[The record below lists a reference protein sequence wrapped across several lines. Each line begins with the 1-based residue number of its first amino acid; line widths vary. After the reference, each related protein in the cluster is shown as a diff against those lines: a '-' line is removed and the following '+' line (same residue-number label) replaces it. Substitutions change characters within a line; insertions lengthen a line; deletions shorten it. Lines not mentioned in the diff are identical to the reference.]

1 MSRTDLS
8 IDLKSLEILDAAL
21 RRNAPLAQFLPTQEV
36 LFQIQSGRTELR
48 RLADALRDPPPVA
61 MWLKDPVLAKYL
73 PIVLRL
79 QDGSI
84 DDSGRAGAMQRLLN
98 GEANDRDWKG
108 SPWIYP
114 SVVFLATFVVA
125 ILLVTNIVPTFKQ
138 MFLEFGLRLPA
149 ATKCLIWL
157 SDSFLLHPIESI
169 GVVLGLLALLGLARF
184 SLRWIEDRI
193 PSETSLADLLSGS
206 RRHVMGMAR
215 WTGSLAEML
224 QLGIPMPQAIALA
237 GTLSG
242 ESSLETQSTRLA
254 HRTQN
259 GKAKGRPVR
268 ALGFSPV
275 AIAALQC
282 PDSRKRV
289 TILRSLSDLYWS
301 RVMSRSRAS
310 AGWIAPT
317 AVVFIGAF
325 VAFVVLALFM
335 PLLSLV
341 TSLSG

>member
-1 MSRTDLS
+1 MSRTDAS
-8 IDLKSLEILDAAL
+8 IDLKSLEILDAAI
-21 RRNAPLAQFLPTQEV
+21 RRNSPLTQFLPTEEI
-36 LFQIQSGRTELR
+36 LCQIQSGRAEMQ

-84 DDSGRAGAMQRLLN
+84 DDPGRAEAMQRLLT
-98 GEANDRDWKG
+98 GETNDRAWKWT
-108 SPWIYP
+108 PWIYP
-114 SVVFLATFVVA
+114 SVVVLATFLVA
-125 ILLVTNIVPTFKQ
+125 ILLGTTIVPTFKQ

-149 ATKCLIWL
+149 ATKWLIWL
-157 SDSFLLHPIESI
+157 SDSFILHPIESI
-169 GVVLGLLALLGLARF
+169 GVVIGLMALLGLARF
-184 SLRWIEDRI
+184 GLRWIEDRI

-206 RRHVMGMAR
+206 RRQVMGMAR

-242 ESSLETQSTRLA
+242 KRSLETQSIRLA

-259 GKAKGRPVR
+259 GQTKGRPVR

-275 AIAALQC
+275 AIAALQY

-289 TILRSLSDLYWS
+289 ALLRSLSDLYWN
-301 RVMSRSRAS
+301 RAMNRSRAS